1 MLNKNKSRQQLHVRF
16 VTGWVSLA
24 AMGGTSRCKQEGRA
38 EVMGPAEVRNNI
50 SQLKQAETGRQKST
64 P

>member
-16 VTGWVSLA
+16 VTGWVSLV
-24 AMGGTSRCKQEGRA
+24 AMGGMSRCKQEGRA

-64 P
+64 R